1 MSAIRTGLI
10 LLIFCVCALWGN
22 KTLAQEDI
30 AALKYRIKT
39 ETGIAKADA
48 LNQLAYKLKGTP
60 IHFYSAAKDALD
72 FSQRIDYKEGVYN
85 AYRNYQWFYLRY
97 GHYNPDSVLYYS
109 SLEIQHLEKHNLKD
123 LLANSFS
130 FRGRTFSLIDKYDT
144 ALYYQ
149 TKALQLFE
157 KTGNEEGK
165 SVAFERIGLVKY
177 MKNEFHDA
185 LDYFHKARTLNK
197 KTANDESL
205 AVSNYHIGLANLSLS
220 NYHKAASYI
229 YKALS
234 HFIKVKDTANIWN
247 AYELLGNIQIKIK
260 NYKEALRLH
269 EKALSIRK
277 KAYKTRSL
285 PDSINLAFAYSY
297 NNIAEVLLYQN
308 KLDSAK
314 KLADKSLEIKLNS
327 GSKADNVDIANSY
340 LLKSKVFNAG
350 KQFQRSRENLEKAR
364 KYYTK
369 ARHDIGIAN
378 TFFVEGELLHKQ
390 GKRQKAITR
399 IDSALEIG
407 QKAEEKSLQM
417 NAHELLALI
426 FMKTGQKGKA
436 SGHYQEYNR
445 LREKVYDKEKMF
457 SLAELRLEKE
467 KQQLEGAMEQ
477 KQKELRTQEKRYNIT
492 RIVGYIIVFLFLITV
507 AYLLRNKEKQKAVFH
522 KTITKA
528 GKSELIQRMRTEHD
542 TQIIKT
548 NLKDKVDEYT
558 VDKVI
563 NDLKLSS
570 KNTFDDDFLMIYH
583 KVEEEFFQKLRK
595 KHPNLTKRDQV
606 LCGMIKMGL
615 VSKQIA
621 LITFRTPESIHVARS
636 RLRKKLEMKAKHD
649 LGLYLQNF

>member
-10 LLIFCVCALWGN
+10 LLVLGFCALWGN
-22 KTLAQEDI
+22 KTLAQDDIED
-30 AALKYRIKT
+30 LKDRIKA

-48 LNQLAYKLKGTP
+48 LNQLVYKLKGTP
-60 IHFYSAAKDALD
+60 IHFYNAAKDALEY
-72 FSQRIDYKEGVYN
+72 SKNIDYEEGIYN

-97 GHYNPDSVLYYS
+97 GNYNPDSVLYYS

-130 FRGRTFSLIDKYDT
+130 FMGRTFSLMGKYDS

-165 SVAFERIGLVKY
+165 SIALERIGLVKY

-197 KTANDESL
+197 QFANDENL

-220 NYHKAASYI
+220 HYHEAASYI
-229 YKALS
+229 YKALD
-234 HFIKVKDTANIWN
+234 HFRKVKDTADIWN

-260 NYKEALRLH
+260 NYTEALRLH
-269 EKALSIRK
+269 RKALNIRK
-277 KAYKTRSL
+277 EAYKTRAL

-297 NNIAEVLLYQN
+297 NNIAEVLFYQN
-308 KLDSAK
+308 KLDSALQ
-314 KLADKSLEIKLNS
+314 LANKSLDIKLNP
-327 GSKADNVDIANSY
+327 GSKASNEDIGNSY
-340 LLKSKVFNAG
+340 LLKSKIFKNKTAFNKTRA
-350 KQFQRSRENLEKAR
+350 NLEKAR

-378 TFFVEGELLHKQ
+378 TFFVEGELLYKQ
-390 GKRQKAITR
+390 GKSQDAVKKAE
-399 IDSALEIG
+399 SALQIG
-407 QKAEEKSLQM
+407 EKTDDKDIQM

-426 FMKTGQKGKA
+426 YMESGNKGKA
-436 SGHYQEYNR
+436 AGHYQVYKR
-445 LREKVYDKEKMF
+445 LHEKVYDEEKLF
-457 SLAELRLEKE
+457 SLAELQLVKEKAQLEKYI
-467 KQQLEGAMEQ
+467 EQ
-477 KQKELRTQEKRYNIT
+477 KDEQFKVEKKQYT
-492 RIVGYIIVFLFLITV
+492 IVRFFWYAIILMFLFTIV
-507 AYLLRNKEKQKAVFH
+507 YLLRNKEKRQMLFRKALA
-522 KTITKA
+522 KDSKN
-528 GKSELIQRMRTEHD
+528 ELIQRMRTEHD

-558 VDKVI
+558 VNKII
-563 NDLKLSS
+563 NDLTLSS

-583 KVEEEFFQKLRK
+583 QVDEEFFPRLRK
-595 KHPNLTKRDQV
+595 KHPNLTKHDQV

-615 VSKQIA
+615 DSKQIA
-621 LITFRTPESIHVARS
+621 HITFRTPESIHVARS
-636 RLRKKLEMKAKHD
+636 RLRKKLGMTAKED
-649 LGLYLQNF
+649 LGLYLQRI